1 MWFFS
6 PYPQRSLQFDF
17 EPVIKEIDEN
27 EKQCL
32 EQFVAEM
39 PQEEQLKFQRKVCL
53 HWLRTLCNKGDH
65 CKFLHESDRERMP
78 KCYFW
83 QKFSNCS
90 NIDCI
95 YRHDRVDWHDEKCR
109 FYVRGFCRH
118 GNKCRRKHPLKDSIC
133 LNYLAGFCPDGPK
146 CIFAHAKWVEEEN

>member
-6 PYPQRSLQFDF
+6 PYPQRSLRFDF
-17 EPVIKEIDEN
+17 EPVIREIDEN
-27 EKQCL
+27 ERQCHDK
-32 EQFVAEM
+32 FIAEM
-39 PQEEQLKFQRKVCL
+39 PVEEQGKFQRKVCL

-90 NIDCI
+90 NIDCV
-95 YRHDRVDWHDEKCR
+95 YRHDRVDWQDEKCR

-118 GNKCRRKHPLKDSIC
+118 GNKCRRKHPLKDAIC

-146 CIFAHAKWVEEEN
+146 CIFAHAKWTEEEN